1 MVVAVE
7 VVSVGSQA
15 GVERK
20 AEVGSGMVSGVVEAV
35 AAGHGGGG
43 DGGGGGERRRGGH
56 GRRRAEFRK
65 RQVVPTSHFVAETA
79 PEESIYHAHPKEQT
93 SKTNTGTD
101 RYENGT

>member
-43 DGGGGGERRRGGH
+43 DGGGGGERRRGGPWAAT
-56 GRRRAEFRK
+56 GR
-65 RQVVPTSHFVAETA
+65 VPKTSGR
-79 PEESIYHAHPKEQT
+79 
-93 SKTNTGTD
+93 TN
-101 RYENGT
+101 